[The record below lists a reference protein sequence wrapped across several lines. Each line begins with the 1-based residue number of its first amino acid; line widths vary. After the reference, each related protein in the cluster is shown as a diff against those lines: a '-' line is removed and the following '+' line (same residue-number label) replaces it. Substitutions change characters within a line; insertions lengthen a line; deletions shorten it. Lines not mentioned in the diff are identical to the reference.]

1 MRTPESLVDALERIC
16 TPGRVVTAAAEVAPY
31 RSDSLAR
38 HRGSPLAAVFPEST
52 DEVRAVVKACHLAGV
67 PWVGRG
73 AGTGLSGGATA
84 IDGGVVIVLSGM
96 RRVLEVDL
104 ANQRVT
110 VEPGVTTAE
119 VSDAVAPTHFYPPDP
134 SSRTVC
140 TIGGNVAENAGG
152 AHCVQYGFTANYVT
166 GLEVVLSD
174 GELVH
179 VGGKELDHPGLDLI
193 GVLVGSEGT
202 LGVATGVTL
211 RVVPVPEATSTL
223 IGYFDALE
231 QAGRAVSDVVAAGI
245 VPGAMEL
252 MDRLTLQAV
261 EAATGAGYRVDA
273 GAAVVVELDG
283 AAAECDALV
292 AEVVSV
298 LEANRPVAIHVA
310 GDEAERQLIWAGRRS
325 AFAARSALAPDGYL
339 HDGVVPRT
347 RLAQVLRRTEQLA
360 REARLRVAT
369 VAHAGDGNLHP
380 LVLYD
385 GSRPGEAA
393 RAEALA
399 TSITT
404 ACLEAGGSLTGEH
417 GVGLDKKGQMGEMF
431 SAADLDVFGRLRCA
445 FDPAELANPGK
456 VLPSPRLCGE
466 APGPFRRHPLEAA
479 GVAERL

>member
-1 MRTPESLVDALERIC
+1 MTPSRSLVDALERIC
-16 TPGRVVTAAAEVAPY
+16 TPGRVVTGAGEVAPY
-31 RSDSLAR
+31 SSDSLAR
-38 HRGSPLAAVFPEST
+38 HRGSPLAVVFPEST
-52 DEVRAVVKACHLAGV
+52 DEVRAVLGACHQAGV

-84 IDGGVVIVLSGM
+84 VDGGVVIVLSGM

-104 ANQRVT
+104 VNQRVT
-110 VEPGVTTAE
+110 VQPGVTTAE

-134 SSRTVC
+134 SSREVC

-152 AHCVQYGFTANYVT
+152 AHCLQHGFTANYVT

-174 GELVH
+174 GEVVRL
-179 VGGKELDHPGLDLI
+179 GGKELDHPGLDLV

-202 LGVATGVTL
+202 LGVATSVTL
-211 RVVPVPEATSTL
+211 RVVPLPEATRTL
-223 IGYFDALE
+223 IAYFDALE
-231 QAGRAVSDVVAAGI
+231 QAGQAVSHLVAAGI

-261 EAATGAGYRVDA
+261 EAATAAGYRVDA
-273 GAAVVVELDG
+273 GAALVVELDG
-283 AAAECDALV
+283 PAAECDVVLV
-292 AEVVSV
+292 DVVST
-298 LEANRPVAIHVA
+298 LEANGSVAIRVA
-310 GDEAERQLIWAGRRS
+310 RDEAERQLIWAGRRS

-347 RLAQVLRRTEQLA
+347 ALAQVLRRTEHLA
-360 REARLRVAT
+360 REAGLRVAT

-385 GSRPGEAA
+385 GSHPGESA

-399 TSITT
+399 ASITT
-404 ACLEAGGSLTGEH
+404 ACLDAGGSLTGEH
-417 GVGLDKKGQMGEMF
+417 GVGLDKKGRMGEMF

-445 FDPAELANPGK
+445 FDPVELANPGK
-456 VLPSPRLCGE
+456 VLPAPRLCGE

-479 GVAERL
+479 GAAERL